1 MTRWWADAVIYQ
13 VYPRSFA
20 DANGDGLGDLDG
32 IRSRIGYLAELG
44 VDAVWLSPFYKSPM
58 NDAGYDVADFR
69 DVDPRFGTLED
80 FDALVDEAHARG
92 MRVII
97 DIVPNHSSDQHPW
110 FQEALAAKPGSAAR
124 RRYHFADSGTGPPN
138 DWQSVFGGPAWTQL
152 PDGQWYL
159 HLFDSSQPDFNWDHP
174 DVRAE
179 FDDILRFWLDRGV
192 DGFRIDVAH
201 GLMKEA
207 GLPDIHAS
215 VAMAESGNTR
225 VPYFD
230 VDAVHEIYRDWRKIL
245 DSYDGDR
252 MAVAEAWVGSP
263 QRRANY
269 VRHDELH
276 QAFNFDLLM
285 AEFDAADYRR
295 VIDAEIAM
303 AGSIGASATW
313 VLSNHDRYR
322 PVTRFGDGQLGLA
335 RARAAG
341 LLMLALPGSAYIY
354 QGEELG
360 LPEVLDLPD
369 EMRQDPTWE
378 RSGHT
383 DKGRDGCRVPIPW
396 TTDGPSFGFGDT
408 QGWLPQPADWGRRSV
423 AAQRD
428 DPSSTLQLYRRA
440 LAERKRH
447 PATGLTWLDEPD
459 AAQVLAFTNGSL
471 RCVTN
476 FSDTAIPLSGEVLV
490 CSGEHVDGVL
500 APNTT
505 AWLTNQD

>member
-1 MTRWWADAVIYQ
+1 MRHWWTDAVIYQ

-20 DANGDGLGDLDG
+20 DSNADGMGDLAG
-32 IRSRIGYLAELG
+32 VRSRLGYLEDLG
-44 VDAVWLSPFYKSPM
+44 VDAIWLSPFYRSPM

-69 DVDPRFGTLED
+69 DVDPRFGSLAD
-80 FDALVDEAHARG
+80 FDALVADAHARG
-92 MRVII
+92 LRIII
-97 DIVPNHSSDQHPW
+97 DIVPNHSSNQHPW
-110 FQEALAAKPGSAAR
+110 FQEALSAKPGSSAR
-124 RRYHFADSGTGPPN
+124 RRYHFADSVDGPPN
-138 DWQSVFGGPAWTQL
+138 DWQSVFRGPAWTQV

-174 DVRAE
+174 EVRAE
-179 FDDILRFWLDRGV
+179 FENILRFWLDRGV

-201 GLMKEA
+201 GLMKEP
-207 GLPDIHAS
+207 GLPNIVDS
-215 VAMAESGNTR
+215 QAMRESGNTR

-230 VDAVHEIYRDWRKIL
+230 VDTVHDIYRNWRKIL
-245 DSYDGDR
+245 DSYDGQR

-276 QAFNFDLLM
+276 QAFNFDLLV
-285 AEFDAADYRR
+285 AEFSAPEYRR

-303 AGSIGASATW
+303 AASIGATPTW
-313 VLSNHDRYR
+313 VLSNHDRHR
-322 PVTRFGDGQLGLA
+322 PVTRFGDGGVGHD

-369 EMRQDPTWE
+369 EARQDPTWE

-383 DKGRDGCRVPIPW
+383 VKGRDGCRVPIPW
-396 TTDGPSFGFGDT
+396 TVAGSSFGFGD
-408 QGWLPQPADWGRRSV
+408 GGSWLPQPPGWGEYSV
-423 AAQRD
+423 ESQRGNAA
-428 DPSSTLQLYRRA
+428 STLRLYRATLA
-440 LAERKRH
+440 LRKHHR
-447 PATGLTWLDEPD
+447 PTRLTWHDSPGD
-459 AAQVLAFTNGSL
+459 GVLAFSNGSVE
-471 RCVTN
+471 CVTN
-476 FSDTAIPLSGEVLV
+476 FSDTAVPIHGQVLLS
-490 CSGEHVDGVL
+490 SRAQVDGML

-505 AWLTNQD
+505 VWLANGQ